1 MDSYKIPFPILL
13 ARESGVCKACNFKLS
28 WGKIKVYEFVYM
40 LSFIGNIYFQ
50 TFLPR
55 RALHTHLICAL
66 KYFSID
72 TLFIKDNLN

>member
-1 MDSYKIPFPILL
+1 MNSYKIPFPILL

-28 WGKIKVYEFVYM
+28 WGKIKVYAFVYM
-40 LSFIGNIYFQ
+40 LSFKGNIYFQ

-55 RALHTHLICAL
+55 RVLHTHLICAL